1 MAQYNGVSES
11 RNCTVLD
18 MVQSIINMTD
28 LPLSDWGHVL
38 ETTIYLLNRVSIKS
52 VTKSR
57 NELWT
62 NRKTECKT
70 LDDIEISWN
79 LEQIDVYL

>member
-11 RNCTVLD
+11 RNRTVLD
-18 MVQSIINMTD
+18 MVQSIINTTD

-79 LEQIDVYL
+79 LEQINVYL